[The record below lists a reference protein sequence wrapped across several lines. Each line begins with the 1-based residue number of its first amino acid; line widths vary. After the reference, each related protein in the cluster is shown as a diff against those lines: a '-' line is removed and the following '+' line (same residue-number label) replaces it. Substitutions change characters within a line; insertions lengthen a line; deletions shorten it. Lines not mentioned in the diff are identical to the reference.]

1 MIKKSIPVFGK
12 VESIVWEPN
21 SNSKDLADKFSRDDK
36 INMLS
41 TELGNIKVQS
51 LHDSFSGFSIEL
63 EFKVK
68 NKSLNFGNWEVL
80 NKIADMCIESV

>member
-1 MIKKSIPVFGK
+1 
-12 VESIVWEPN
+12 
-21 SNSKDLADKFSRDDK
+21 
-36 INMLS
+36 MLS
-41 TELGNIKVQS
+41 TELGNIKIQS

-68 NKSLNFGNWEVL
+68 DKSLNFSNWEVL